1 MQELPAQ
8 PNQSLLEG
16 LEVLLAVA
24 RAAEPVRGRELARE
38 MGMTPTRMQRYL
50 GTLAHQGLL
59 MQHPDRRYG
68 VGPGIHALSAI
79 SLSASGLAVRAMTV
93 LPDLSGPERVVALGV
108 LWRNSVSYLYFNV
121 PGRAVARSLGRE
133 ADYPAMD
140 SAIGRVLL
148 ASVSQERI
156 ARDFPGRETS
166 ILPLLEEVR
175 KRGYARIDREGGEIS
190 LAVAVG
196 TPPIA
201 GLALSGHFCQSEIKG
216 LLSRLRE
223 AAVALMDPQLENTP

>member
-1 MQELPAQ
+1 MQVLPAQ

-24 RAAEPVRGRELARE
+24 RASEPVRVRALARK
-38 MGMTPTRMQRYL
+38 MGLTATRMQRYL
-50 GTLAHQGLL
+50 ATLAHQGLL

-79 SLSASGLAVRAMTV
+79 SLSASGLANRAMEV
-93 LPDLSGPERVVALGV
+93 LPALSGAGRVVALGV
-108 LWRNSVSYLYFNV
+108 LWRETVSYLYFNV

-133 ADYPAMD
+133 ADYPARN
-140 SAIGRVLL
+140 SVIGRVLL
-148 ASVSQERI
+148 AHASPERI
-156 ARDFPGRETS
+156 AADFPGEEAD
-166 ILPLLEEVR
+166 LHPLLDEVR
-175 KRGYARIDREGGEIS
+175 QCGYARIDREGGEMG

-196 TPPIA
+196 SPPIA
-201 GLALSGHFCQSEIKG
+201 GLALSGCFCESEIKG

-223 AAVALMDPQLENTP
+223 AAEALMAPNLEKHA